1 MVYRRALYR
10 VTALLLLLS
19 LLLVSCERPL
29 QSRRDTTPVEVA
41 TVAVP
46 EAVPEETAISAT
58 ATPEPVAVESTATVE
73 QATDQSPRPEVT
85 PTAEATPEPEEAAP
99 EPDESAEDVAAPEAE
114 EAAESEAPEAEAAA
128 QQEAQEAAAAQT
140 TPAPQAG
147 AAATTHTV
155 APGENLYR
163 IGLRY
168 GVSWSVLAQH
178 NNITNP
184 NSIRVGQVLRI
195 PGTEAI
201 PISTPALETTYVVQR
216 GDNLYRIGRA
226 FNISW
231 TQIAEANGLVNPNHV
246 YVGQVL
252 KIPVSAPGPTRPF
265 THVVSPGETLFHIS
279 LRYGVSWQAIAQAN
293 NLTPPYVIYVGQPLV
308 IPGG

>member
-1 MVYRRALYR
+1 MFNRPILYR
-10 VTALLLLLS
+10 ITALLLLLS
-19 LLLVSCERPL
+19 LLLVACERPL

-46 EAVPEETAISAT
+46 QAAPGETAET
-58 ATPEPVAVESTATVE
+58 ATPVPEPVAVEISPTPE
-73 QATDQSPRPEVT
+73 PATDQSPRPEA
-85 PTAEATPEPEEAAP
+85 TAAPEATPEPEENETAAGEAAP
-99 EPDESAEDVAAPEAE
+99 ETAETDAAAE
-114 EAAESEAPEAEAAA
+114 EDEAAETETAE
-128 QQEAQEAAAAQT
+128 QQVAQEAAAAQA

-147 AAATTHTV
+147 SAPTTHTV

-163 IGLRY
+163 VGLRY

-201 PISTPALETTYVVQR
+201 PVSTPALETTYVVR
-216 GDNLYRIGRA
+216 LGDNLYRIGRA
-226 FNISW
+226 YNVSW
-231 TQIAEANGLVNPNHV
+231 TQIAEANGLVNPNQV

-265 THVVSPGETLFHIS
+265 THVVSRGETLFHIS

-293 NLTPPYVIYVGQPLV
+293 NLTPPYVIYVGQTLV

>member
-1 MVYRRALYR
+1 MNHRRHSFQIA
-10 VTALLLLLS
+10 ALLLLLS
-19 LLLVSCERPL
+19 LLLVACERPL
-29 QSRRDTTPVEVA
+29 QPRRDTVPVEVPTVVVPQAVEEGVAEPA
-41 TVAVP
+41 TPTPEPIAVEETP
-46 EAVPEETAISAT
+46 TPEETT
-58 ATPEPVAVESTATVE
+58 G
-73 QATDQSPRPEVT
+73 QSPRPEVT
-85 PTAEATPEPEEAAP
+85 ATPAATPEPEEG
-99 EPDESAEDVAAPEAE
+99 EPDEAETADQEPTTEAEAE
-114 EAAESEAPEAEAAA
+114 ENDTAETEAAE
-128 QQEAQEAAAAQT
+128 QQAAQEAAQVAQ
-140 TPAPQAG
+140 PMPP
-147 AAATTHTV
+147 AAAGSAPTTHTV

-195 PGTEAI
+195 PGTEAT

-226 FNISW
+226 FNVSW
-231 TQIAEANGLVNPNHV
+231 TQIAEANGLVNPNQV

-265 THVVSPGETLFHIS
+265 THVVSRGETLFQIS

-293 NLTPPYVIYVGQPLV
+293 NLTPPYVIYVGQTLV

>member
-1 MVYRRALYR
+1 MAHRGLLYPI
-10 VTALLLLLS
+10 TALWLLLS
-19 LLLVSCERPL
+19 LLLVGCERPL
-29 QSRRDTTPVEVA
+29 QSPRDTVPVEVA

-46 EAVPEETAISAT
+46 EAVPEEVTEPAT
-58 ATPEPVAVESTATVE
+58 ASPAPVTIEATPTVE
-73 QATDQSPRPEVT
+73 EAVDQSPRPEVT
-85 PTAEATPEPEEAAP
+85 PEPEATPETEPAETVVDEDAP
-99 EPDESAEDVAAPEAE
+99 EPATETEEAE
-114 EAAESEAPEAEAAA
+114 EADTAEAEAAEEATVA
-128 QQEAQEAAAAQT
+128 QV
-140 TPAPQAG
+140 TPAPQPG
-147 AAATTHTV
+147 APPTTHTV

-201 PISTPALETTYVVQR
+201 PVSTPALETTYVVQR
-216 GDNLYRIGRA
+216 GDNLYRIGRT
-226 FNISW
+226 FNVSW
-231 TQIAEANGLVNPNHV
+231 DQIAEANGLVNPNHV

-252 KIPVSAPGPTRPF
+252 KIPVSAPGPVPSF
-265 THVVSPGETLFHIS
+265 THVVTRGETLFLIS
-279 LRYGVSWQAIAQAN
+279 LRYGISWQAIAQAN
-293 NLTPPYVIYVGQPLV
+293 NLAPPYVIYVGQTLV